1 MIIIDIRQAKI
12 ILLLH
17 HYYLSCNLELLPL
30 FFSGRSLYLPAYAVL
45 KRILC
50 SLLLLPR
57 RPLLILHHFYLL
69 LLSIFL
75 FEVWIRLS
83 IISFCSSIP
92 RQLILQS
99 YQNLPPSLN
108 SSPHWWGRIKVGG
121 Y

>member
-30 FFSGRSLYLPAYAVL
+30 FFSGRSLYLPDYLVL
-45 KRILC
+45 RKILRTR
-50 SLLLLPR
+50 LLLPR
-57 RPLLILHHFYLL
+57 RPLQILHHSPPL

-83 IISFCSSIP
+83 IIFFCFSIP